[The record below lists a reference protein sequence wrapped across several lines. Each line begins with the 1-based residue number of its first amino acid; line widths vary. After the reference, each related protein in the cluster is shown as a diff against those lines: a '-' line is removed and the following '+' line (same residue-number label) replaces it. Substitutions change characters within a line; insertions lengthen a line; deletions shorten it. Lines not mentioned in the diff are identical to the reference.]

1 MISKAISAYFYSTLD
16 GVCSIPLDY
25 LSYFTNTPMYSI
37 GDSVISQ
44 GSSSFSSGSGQ
55 SYVSYSYDE
64 YLDGDYQSIYENYQ
78 YGESVWDQVQNY
90 PTIREYFTYDLDENT
105 TTVDSVYMNRE
116 QETYDNSGRIVAE
129 EYIYMDI
136 WGVDDFSQS
145 YETETFT
152 YINPTSKQILNH
164 IVDRQYESQYSNEV
178 SSTTYTYDY
187 SGLIEDDI
195 YDGRWD
201 YTTRW
206 GVETRTYNYDW
217 STDEVTTRYTKE
229 TRNNQANGNA
239 SSFMEV
245 QVDDQGFITH
255 TSVSDDRYSYGNN
268 GSYTSSSSWK
278 SSDDYDG
285 DGIVNY
291 LYESTSRYKNN
302 RGSST
307 YLNKDDW
314 DGDGYADSISMTRS
328 SESSMGRMTTEYRYD
343 ATSFSQPIL
352 EIIRSL
358 DTDMDGTA
366 DLIDEK
372 SMFRTLTAR
381 HTAMGGH
388 VATLNDVLAWD

>member
-1 MISKAISAYFYSTLD
+1 
-16 GVCSIPLDY
+16 
-25 LSYFTNTPMYSI
+25 MYSI

-64 YLDGDYQSIYENYQ
+64 NLDGDYQSIYENYQ
-78 YGESVWDQVQNY
+78 YGERVWGQVQNY
-90 PTIREYFTYDLDENT
+90 PTTIEYFNYDLDENT
-105 TTVDSVYMNRE
+105 LEVDSAYMGRNV
-116 QETYDNSGRIVAE
+116 QNYDNLGRVVAE
-129 EYIYMDI
+129 ESIYVNI
-136 WGVDDFSQS
+136 WGVDDFGQS

-152 YINPTSKQILNH
+152 YINSTSKQILNH
-164 IVDRQYESQYSNEV
+164 IVDIQNESQYSNEV

-206 GVETRTYNYDW
+206 GVQTRTYNSDW

-229 TRNNQANGNA
+229 TRNNQANGDA
-239 SSFMEV
+239 SSSSMEV
-245 QVDDQGFITH
+245 EVDDQGIITN
-255 TSVSDDRYSYGNN
+255 TWVSDNRYSYANN
-268 GSYTSSSSWK
+268 GSYTSSSSSK
-278 SSDDYDG
+278 NSSDYDG

-291 LYESTSRYKNN
+291 ISESTSMSKNN
-302 RGSST
+302 RYSST
-307 YLNKDDW
+307 YLTKNDY
-314 DGDGYADSISMTRS
+314 DGDGYADTINMTRS
-328 SESSMGRMTTEYRYD
+328 SDSSMGRMTTEYRYD
-343 ATSFSQPIL
+343 ATSFSRPIL

-358 DTDMDGTA
+358 DTDIDGTA